1 MVKIFLL
8 FNFKNIG
15 KYEIQY
21 IFNSNLTNIN
31 HLFFKYSSL
40 ITLDLSNYSTQNVTN
55 MSNMFYGCQSLI
67 KINLSNINTYNVVN
81 MNSMFGECSSLI
93 DLDLSN
99 FNTLNIIDISK
110 MFYKCSSLINID
122 LSNFNINNATK
133 MNQIFYECSSLI
145 YLDLSNFHINYCVGK
160 KDMFYNCSSLIK
172 NNKKRKITIFINGY
186 PIIKEHFFNITDSI
200 GDIKK
205 YVQELTDF
213 PFSSQRLVYAG
224 MEMTNDRILED
235 INKDT
240 YSFIFYLVRYLPN
253 STNFPEEIKF
263 KIEEENKI
271 IKINTNLITTI
282 YEIKQQIFKQANLSP
297 VNIIYK
303 GAILEDYK
311 TILSIKNK
319 STINLSKNELKFIT
333 IYLYN
338 ADKKHFLLLYW

>member
-1 MVKIFLL
+1 MENNYILAEINISKENINKDIRIINSFEKVKREGEVFEILNL
-8 FNFKNIG
+8 EEDYNEKKEKKVCKYENEKEIKKNCEIKINGKNIPFNYFYKFKKIG

-31 HLFFKYSSL
+31 HLFFKCSSL

-55 MSNMFYGCQSLI
+55 MSNMFYGCRSLI

-81 MNSMFGECSSLI
+81 MNNMFGECSSLI

-110 MFYKCSSLINID
+110 MFYKCLSLINID
-122 LSNFNINNATK
+122 LSSFNINNATN

-145 YLDLSNFHINYCVGK
+145 YLDLSNFHIHYYVGK
-160 KDMFYNCSSLIK
+160 KDIFYNCSSLIK

-205 YVQELTDF
+205 YIQEITDF

-224 MEMTNDRILED
+224 MEMTDDACFHHHIVLC
-235 INKDT
+235 
-240 YSFIFYLVRYLPN
+240 YFVVCQFG
-253 STNFPEEIKF
+253 F
-263 KIEEENKI
+263 
-271 IKINTNLITTI
+271 
-282 YEIKQQIFKQANLSP
+282 
-297 VNIIYK
+297 
-303 GAILEDYK
+303 
-311 TILSIKNK
+311 
-319 STINLSKNELKFIT
+319 
-333 IYLYN
+333 
-338 ADKKHFLLLYW
+338 